1 MLDDVFGN
9 YINNLGY
16 NRKIP
21 MVELVTINKHCRE
34 IAWIIKKEKKIFLLN
49 QQKQEHVF
57 WIVCGIFVANHFQVR
72 IGKNEEHT
80 VPENMRTAP
89 TAHFVPLVDGTH
101 LEIST
106 SHTWILV
113 S

>member
-34 IAWIIKKEKKIFLLN
+34 IARIIRKMKKNPSFKKTNNKSKYIFSGYYAPSGILGPNHCRLRRTGN
-49 QQKQEHVF
+49 IRYPRTWELHQQLGTFAMVHNLKK
-57 WIVCGIFVANHFQVR
+57 ALTP
-72 IGKNEEHT
+72 HT
-80 VPENMRTAP
+80 
-89 TAHFVPLVDGTH
+89 
-101 LEIST
+101 
-106 SHTWILV
+106 
-113 S
+113 